1 MKFIIYPLF
10 FIFYGLYRLT
20 GWQTNVSY
28 KVFRYA
34 YVLSNGSL
42 FHIVERLERSA
53 IGRYPFT
60 TTEGI
65 LGTLTTDQAHEI
77 ATSIDKK
84 GYHVLPISLPAE
96 QVDGLVALAENE
108 PAHVLKLSPT
118 DTIPDQIVFDE
129 NKPVT
134 NRYSLYADSLVGD
147 KTAQSLLLD
156 RNLLQIAQDYLGAK
170 PILDIGM
177 MWWSLPVHG
186 LPNAELFKN
195 KAAQLFHFDLDRLK
209 FLKVFVY
216 LTDVDMQNGP
226 HVYVEDT
233 HRTLPDGI
241 TAGGR
246 YSDSMIESLLP
257 GRVNYLTGKKGT
269 ILFVD
274 TRGIHKGL
282 ELEKGKRLIFQME
295 YCLGLFGKPE
305 LEVVGPQKKG
315 MLPYPAEYRYTYAPV
330 FC

>member
-1 MKFIIYPLF
+1 MKLIIYPLYF
-10 FIFYGLYRLT
+10 LFYGLYRLT
-20 GWQTNVSY
+20 GWQTNLSY
-28 KVFRYA
+28 KIFRYA

-42 FHIVERLERSA
+42 FHITERFERSA

-60 TTEGI
+60 TTDGI
-65 LGTLTTDQAHEI
+65 LGNLTADEACAI
-77 ATSIDKK
+77 AKSIDDK
-84 GYHVLPISLPAE
+84 GYHVLPIMLPAE
-96 QVDGLVALAENE
+96 QVDGLVALAESE
-108 PAHVLKLSPT
+108 PAHVLKLNPT
-118 DTIPDQIVFDE
+118 DNIPDQIVFDE
-129 NKPVT
+129 TNPVS
-134 NRYSLYADSLVGD
+134 NRYSLFANSLVTN
-147 KTAQSLLLD
+147 KTARTLLLD
-156 RNLLQIAQDYLGAK
+156 KNLLQIAQEYLGAK

-186 LPNAELFKN
+186 LPNAEQFKS
-195 KAAQLFHFDLDRLK
+195 KAAQMFHFDLDRLK

-216 LTDVDMQNGP
+216 LTDVDMLNGP

-233 HRTLPDGI
+233 HRSLPKGI

-257 GRVNYLTGKKGT
+257 GRVKYLTGKKGT

-305 LEVVGPQKKG
+305 LEKVAPENKG
-315 MLPYPAEYRYTYAPV
+315 MLPYPSDYRHTYEPV
-330 FC
+330 FN